1 MHYEMEIVPEPFTQ
15 NLPIVT
21 QLEES
26 EEILDILPSLPA
38 F

>member
-1 MHYEMEIVPEPFTQ
+1 MHYETIVPEPFTQ

-26 EEILDILPSLPA
+26 EEILDIYPTSLLS
-38 F
+38 